1 VAALE
6 RVELEL
12 KAGELVAVVG
22 GSGAG
27 KTTLGRVVLGLTRPD
42 EGVVVAGGRVLGE
55 GDLDRWRER
64 VGWASQHPALV
75 PGTVAANLALGRP
88 GAGPG
93 QIEEAARLAGADG
106 FVRRLPAGYGTVV
119 GAGGHGLSA
128 GQRQRLGL
136 ARALLR
142 DASLLVL
149 DEPTVHLDAAAAAR
163 VAATVEAL
171 RGSRTILLITHD
183 PGLAARADRVLRLE
197 AGRVVAP
204 ALAEGVR

>member
-1 VAALE
+1 
-6 RVELEL
+6 
-12 KAGELVAVVG
+12 
-22 GSGAG
+22 
-27 KTTLGRVVLGLTRPD
+27 
-42 EGVVVAGGRVLGE
+42 
-55 GDLDRWRER
+55 
-64 VGWASQHPALV
+64 
-75 PGTVAANLALGRP
+75 
-88 GAGPG
+88 
-93 QIEEAARLAGADG
+93 
-106 FVRRLPAGYGTVV
+106 VRALPAGYGTVV

-183 PGLAARADRVLRLE
+183 TDLAARADRVLRLE

-204 ALAEGVR
+204 APAGAR